1 MLVLVIDTIIK
12 IQSRKRTVTQAT
24 QNIFANQSNQR
35 QNQLQKQMFIL
46 MFVSICVFFLTNLPL
61 TLYKIIASQLSKNLE
76 AEAITLSINWTAL
89 GWIQSLNY
97 AVNFYVHCLTS
108 TLFRKEFC
116 EQMKLFIGR
125 NFHAPTEHSYE
136 LGNTRTQTL
145 SAK

>member
-12 IQSRKRTVTQAT
+12 IQSRKRTATQAT
-24 QNIFANQSNQR
+24 QNIFTNQTSQR

-76 AEAITLSINWTAL
+76 AEAVAFSINWTAL
-89 GWIQSLNY
+89 GWVQSLNY
-97 AVNFYVHCLTS
+97 AVNFYIHCLTS

-116 EQMKLFIGR
+116 ERMKSLIGR
-125 NFHAPTEHSYE
+125 SSHAPTGHSLE

-145 SAK
+145 TTK